1 MILSFEFKIVK
12 NRKWLNESSPNDLFH
27 ESQDDRSF
35 LPILFNES
43 VRFGWQIVLNNLPW
57 ESKDNILI

>member
-1 MILSFEFKIVK
+1 MIKHVH
-12 NRKWLNESSPNDLFH
+12 ESSPNDLFH

-43 VRFGWQIVLNNLPW
+43 VIFGWQIVLNNLPW
-57 ESKDNILI
+57 ESKNYILI